1 MHLIINDQGELL
13 SFMVTPG
20 NVDDRNLKVI
30 FPLVKNRV
38 VEKFQWRFANCFL
51 YPFQYNENKWRINF
65 LTTLLLN
72 STR

>member
-20 NVDDRNLKVI
+20 NVDDMNLKVI

-38 VEKFQWRFANCFL
+38 VEKFHS
-51 YPFQYNENKWRINF
+51 EN
-65 LTTLLLN
+65 
-72 STR
+72 S

>member
-30 FPLVKNRV
+30 FPLVKN
-38 VEKFQWRFANCFL
+38 
-51 YPFQYNENKWRINF
+51 I
-65 LTTLLLN
+65 
-72 STR
+72 